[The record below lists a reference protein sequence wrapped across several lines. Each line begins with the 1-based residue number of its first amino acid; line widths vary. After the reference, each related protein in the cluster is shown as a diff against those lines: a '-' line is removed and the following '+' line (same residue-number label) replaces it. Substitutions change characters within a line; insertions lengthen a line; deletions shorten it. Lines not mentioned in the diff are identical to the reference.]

1 MFKVQYRYYNY
12 ALKTKFFEEYE
23 DARKFWNY
31 MRVQAGIR
39 YTELITAWHSL
50 RIVYSEIVVRRK
62 NESCRT
68 RLNS

>member
-12 ALKTKFFEEYE
+12 SLKTKFFEEYE

-39 YTELITAWHSL
+39 YTELVPNDITA
-50 RIVYSEIVVRRK
+50 
-62 NESCRT
+62 
-68 RLNS
+68 